1 MGAMHLKRGF
11 CLKLMTKHVRHKLEV
26 GDDYDGGTDD
36 MDIGD
41 EADEA
46 DGYQTRKAHLASRQ
60 PGKKSIRGST
70 TQFDHLDQ
78 GDAGK
83 DEDDDE
89 DGDDQ
94 DHQLNHV
101 DGGQDNPVAQPC
113 QVVLLVGKD
122 DNVDVDL
129 YQNDKFND
137 NDNDNDNDKGPPG
150 PLPS

>member
-11 CLKLMTKHVRHKLEV
+11 CLKHVRHKLDV
-26 GDDYDGGTDD
+26 GDDYDDYDGGTDD
-36 MDIGD
+36 MDIG
-41 EADEA
+41 DEA

-78 GDAGK
+78 DDAGK

-129 YQNDKFND
+129 YRNDKF